1 MSEHQEIETQGAEK
15 KPFGN
20 KFILPLILLTGLFVV
35 FYFINHAS
43 EGHDHHGDAHH
54 TESHDADH
62 HDHDAH
68 MDNEHDHSDHH
79 DHDHDDHHHE
89 ETGNEME
96 KNDGL
101 SFEENSWAWS
111 IHNYLANGTG
121 ESSYTLD
128 KISYE
133 GEELSAEGAAQL
145 DQLAKLLNAYP
156 DMKVVVKGHSRLG
169 DNAAEKTANKVSSK
183 ARALWVQGKLA
194 NRNVSGKQMKAKGIG
209 GNELLNGVDPKD
221 MSQRRVTIQ
230 FEQ

>member
-20 KFILPLILLTGLFVV
+20 KFILPFILLTGLFIV

-54 TESHDADH
+54 AESHNRDH
-62 HDHDAH
+62 HDHETH
-68 MDNEHDHSDHH
+68 MDGEHHHDNEHH
-79 DHDHDDHHHE
+79 DEHHE
-89 ETGNEME
+89 EVGNEMVKE
-96 KNDGL
+96 DGL
-101 SFEENSWAWS
+101 NFEENSWAWS
-111 IHNYLANGTG
+111 IQNYLANGTG

-169 DNAAEKTANKVSSK
+169 DNAIEKNANKVSSK
-183 ARALWVQGKLA
+183 GRALWVQGKLA
-194 NRNVSGKQMKAKGIG
+194 SRSVSGKQMKAKGMG
-209 GNELLNGVDPKD
+209 GTELLDGVDPKD